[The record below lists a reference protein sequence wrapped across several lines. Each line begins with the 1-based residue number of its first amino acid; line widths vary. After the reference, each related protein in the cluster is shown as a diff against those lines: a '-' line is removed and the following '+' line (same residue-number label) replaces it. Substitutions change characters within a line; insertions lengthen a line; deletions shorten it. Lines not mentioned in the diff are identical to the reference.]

1 MAMDNKFVGM
11 NNTAG
16 EFVGTLFLAREIT
29 HRIHLKTLSFA
40 EHNTLNEFYEAII
53 PLADDFAQ
61 QFMGRY
67 SIRFDIP
74 YVTNKYKGTVS
85 EVLRQQMEWIEANR
99 QQIVPRTETALQN
112 KIDEIV
118 ALYQNTLYQ
127 LTLQ

>member
-1 MAMDNKFVGM
+1 MA
-11 NNTAG
+11 THACG
-16 EFVGTLFLAREIT
+16 EFVGLLFLAREIT

-40 EHNTLNEFYEAII
+40 EHKTLNEFYDGII

-61 QFMGRY
+61 QYMGRY
-67 SIRFDIP
+67 GMRLDIP

-118 ALYQNTLYQ
+118 GLYQNTLYQ

>member
-1 MAMDNKFVGM
+1 MAT
-11 NNTAG
+11 NTAG
-16 EFVGTLFLAREIT
+16 EFVGLLFLAREIT

-40 EHNTLNEFYEAII
+40 EHKTLNEFYDGII

-61 QFMGRY
+61 QYMGRY
-67 SIRFDIP
+67 GVRLDIP

-112 KIDEIV
+112 KIDEV
-118 ALYQNTLYQ
+118 VGFYQNILYQ

>member
-1 MAMDNKFVGM
+1 MA

-16 EFVGTLFLAREIT
+16 EFVGMLFLAREIT

-40 EHNTLNEFYEAII
+40 EHKTLNEFYDGII

-61 QFMGRY
+61 QYMGRY
-67 SIRFDIP
+67 GMRIDVP

-99 QQIVPRTETALQN
+99 QQIVPRTETALHN
-112 KIDEIV
+112 VIDEIV
-118 ALYQNTLYQ
+118 GLYQNTLYQ

>member
-1 MAMDNKFVGM
+1 
-11 NNTAG
+11 
-16 EFVGTLFLAREIT
+16 
-29 HRIHLKTLSFA
+29 
-40 EHNTLNEFYEAII
+40 
-53 PLADDFAQ
+53 
-61 QFMGRY
+61 
-67 SIRFDIP
+67 
-74 YVTNKYKGTVS
+74 VS

>member
-1 MAMDNKFVGM
+1 MA

-40 EHNTLNEFYEAII
+40 EHKTLNEFYDGII
-53 PLADDFAQ
+53 TLADDFAQ
-61 QFMGRY
+61 QYQGRY
-67 SIRFDIP
+67 AIRLDIP

-99 QQIVPRTETALQN
+99 QQIVPRTETALHN
-112 KIDEIV
+112 VIDEIV
-118 ALYQNTLYQ
+118 GLYQNTLYQ

>member
-1 MAMDNKFVGM
+1 MKMATNS
-11 NNTAG
+11 AG
-16 EFVGTLFLAREIT
+16 EFVGLLFLAREIT

-40 EHNTLNEFYEAII
+40 EHKTLNEFYEAII
-53 PLADDFAQ
+53 PLADEFAQ
-61 QFMGRY
+61 QYMGRY
-67 SIRFDIP
+67 AMRIDVP

-85 EVLRQQMEWIEANR
+85 EVLRQQMDWIEANR

-118 ALYQNTLYQ
+118 GLYQNTLYQ